1 MSDKEPRGLRTRLND
16 CSLQELRDL
25 MHQVGHLDFNWSV
38 YQTVNL
44 QFHEGIAV
52 WKSGDKWCAL
62 HPKADTSSWYDT
74 RAGRIDADCYQ
85 CVGGNQ
91 SIAIVRAYLRYKLKS
106 QIPPEPERGAT

>member
-1 MSDKEPRGLRTRLND
+1 MSDKEPRGLKIALND

-25 MHQVGHLDFNWSV
+25 MHQVGHLDFNWSS

-62 HPKADTSSWYDT
+62 HPKADTSSWYYPEE
-74 RAGRIDADCYQ
+74 GRVNADCHQ
-85 CVGGNQ
+85 CTGDRQG
-91 SIAIVRAYLRYKLKS
+91 IAIVRAYLWYKL
-106 QIPPEPERGAT
+106 RG